1 MPKETNIIL
10 SAIEQI
16 KSESDLEDFNWSYS
30 DGLDRAIVILRQL
43 LQDNKKPIELK
54 NMGTDNNHIQIA
66 ANEYVK
72 SHGYGSDGIGGILN
86 DNIVRAFKSGVKWG
100 KNNKT
105 DEQKI

>member
-1 MPKETNIIL
+1 VPKETNIIL

-16 KSESDLEDFNWSYS
+16 KSESDVEDFNWSYA
-30 DGLDRAIVILRQL
+30 DGLDRAIVILREQ
-43 LQDNKKPIELK
+43 LQDNKNPIKLK

-72 SHGYGSDGIGGILN
+72 SHGYGSDGIGAILN
-86 DNIVRAFKSGVKWG
+86 DNIERAFKSGIKWE

-105 DEQKI
+105 DE

>member
-16 KSESDLEDFNWSYS
+16 KSESDLEDFNWSYT

-54 NMGTDNNHIQIA
+54 NMGMDKNHIQIA
-66 ANEYVK
+66 ADEYVK
-72 SHGYGSDGIGGILN
+72 THGFDSSGLFAILN
-86 DNIVRAFKSGVKWG
+86 NNIERAFKSGVKWE

-105 DEQKI
+105 DE